1 MQLVVDKIAKAFGIH
16 EIFKDV
22 SFMVEQGEHVGL
34 VGVNG
39 SGKTTLLRTILG
51 EIAPLKGKAKIGS
64 RVQIGYFSQSY
75 ERLNPEQ
82 TLLEN
87 FVIEYGFTE
96 EHTRS
101 MLGGMLFHGDDVF
114 KKIGELSGGQKAR
127 LVLLK
132 LVLDGANCLVL
143 DEPTNHLDIMAREA
157 VEAALEAF
165 DGTVLVVSHD
175 RYFLDKTVDHLL
187 VFKGNGEIK
196 DFPGNYTQYRDWNS
210 IITSE
215 EREKKEKEKKVTV
228 PSKHKES
235 QQGGKRKMTYK
246 EKCKYEQLEKEITE
260 LEKEQRHIEEALNS
274 GTLTVD
280 ELTNKSIRF
289 SEIKQIID
297 QKSLEWLEL
306 AEIEG

>member
-1 MQLVVDKIAKAFGIH
+1 M
-16 EIFKDV
+16 
-22 SFMVEQGEHVGL
+22 
-34 VGVNG
+34 
-39 SGKTTLLRTILG
+39 
-51 EIAPLKGKAKIGS
+51 
-64 RVQIGYFSQSY
+64 QIGYFSQSY

-87 FVIEYGFTE
+87 FVVEYGFTE

-175 RYFLDKTVDHLL
+175 RYFVNEVADRIWEIEDLEVKDYKATTIFTSKKSRKRLL
-187 VFKGNGEIK
+187 LWRRHRRKRKRLRPMRRHRLKSSNSRLLLRRRKRKSRRIK
-196 DFPGNYTQYRDWNS
+196 S
-210 IITSE
+210 A
-215 EREKKEKEKKVTV
+215 VTV
-228 PSKHKES
+228 LMRLRDCCP
-235 QQGGKRKMTYK
+235 R
-246 EKCKYEQLEKEITE
+246 
-260 LEKEQRHIEEALNS
+260 
-274 GTLTVD
+274 
-280 ELTNKSIRF
+280 
-289 SEIKQIID
+289 
-297 QKSLEWLEL
+297 
-306 AEIEG
+306 

>member
-1 MQLVVDKIAKAFGIH
+1 MSIISVNDLRLWYGKQQALKNICV
-16 EIFKDV
+16 EIEPH
-22 SFMVEQGEHVGL
+22 SITALIGPSGC
-34 VGVNG
+34 
-39 SGKTTLLRTILG
+39 GKTTLLRTILG

-165 DGTVLVVSHD
+165 DGTVLS
-175 RYFLDKTVDHLL
+175 L
-187 VFKGNGEIK
+187 I
-196 DFPGNYTQYRDWNS
+196 
-210 IITSE
+210 
-215 EREKKEKEKKVTV
+215 
-228 PSKHKES
+228 
-235 QQGGKRKMTYK
+235 
-246 EKCKYEQLEKEITE
+246 
-260 LEKEQRHIEEALNS
+260 HI
-274 GTLTVD
+274 
-280 ELTNKSIRF
+280 
-289 SEIKQIID
+289 
-297 QKSLEWLEL
+297 
-306 AEIEG
+306 